1 MFNRYHKIELLYNPG
16 LNYLIEIHEFKNSVI
31 KQPAKVTYHP
41 IPKSVLKPIHYSIW
55 PFAIALII
63 FTASSQSSL
72 TLPSTGFSY
81 DKLIHFLIFG
91 LLATSIIRIP
101 YLLNMRWKGVFIAI
115 LITSL
120 YGIIDEYRQM
130 HTAGRYVEFKDWLAD
145 TSGAALA
152 SILYFKWDWYS
163 RLLEKKF
170 FDRKA
175 SKLASN

>member
-1 MFNRYHKIELLYNPG
+1 
-16 LNYLIEIHEFKNSVI
+16 
-31 KQPAKVTYHP
+31 
-41 IPKSVLKPIHYSIW
+41 
-55 PFAIALII
+55 
-63 FTASSQSSL
+63 
-72 TLPSTGFSY
+72 
-81 DKLIHFLIFG
+81 
-91 LLATSIIRIP
+91 
-101 YLLNMRWKGVFIAI
+101 MRWKGVFIAI